1 MATVF
6 STVAEFTRTGGCT
19 TADGAFDPL
28 QLSEADCLA
37 VEGNAWDPTGLQGEL
52 PGVGANAFMNT
63 CLLLTGA
70 ALVLL
75 GLLRTGRFIGVVPS
89 LVVSGFMNGI
99 ACCPAPPG
107 AVKRP

>member
-6 STVAEFTRTGGCT
+6 STVAEFARSGGCT

-28 QLSEADCLA
+28 LLSEADCLA
-37 VEGNAWDPTGLQGEL
+37 VDGNAWDPTGLKGEL

-75 GLLRTGRFIGVVPS
+75 GLLQTGRFIGVVPS

-99 ACCPAPPG
+99 ACCPGPPG